1 MVLFP
6 SPDRAFSG
14 TKTTTWEIA
23 RKHNFNAVLGNFLE
37 QLSFQKIDQF
47 GPKNKF
53 CPKLDH
59 LGKLFKKLT
68 ASFFLILKHALGTK
82 WELKCPVRH

>member
-23 RKHNFNAVLGNFLE
+23 RNLETAGPQKHNFNAVLGNFLE

-59 LGKLFKKLT
+59 LVKLFKKLT
-68 ASFFLILKHALGTK
+68 ASVF
-82 WELKCPVRH
+82 